1 MSACIEC
8 GITAHALKKC
18 PCLKVQYC
26 SETCQKKAWK
36 THKTT
41 CNGIK
46 PSAAPAAMNVMVRNS
61 AGGASYVVTDW
72 TRLMRFIFLGA
83 EGPTYYTSGKE
94 LFHGNAVAIKRL
106 LTTDGPKV
114 VQLVEDISVK
124 GDAAKQDNLLFVLA
138 MAARLGNE
146 PTRRVAYEKLSKIC
160 RIPTH
165 WFTFLNFST
174 QMIIPS
180 VTVKKTIKKKAG
192 KNGKGQKMTKK
203 QKQEAQQYEEVQ
215 LRALDQ
221 RISKKAQE
229 AAEQAEPSEEA
240 LKAEKAEPAPK
251 APKEQK
257 ASKASKASN
266 APMLGKGWGCLA
278 KQAFS
283 KIYNGKAEDVAYAIT
298 KYKNREGWSHL
309 DVLRLAHVL
318 PKDAQQSCLF
328 KYIRDGPT
336 ALVEMPEGKTKAF
349 LLATEAIKT
358 PGLPLEE
365 ALRLI
370 KTHRLAREHIP
381 TPLLKNAE
389 IWRVLLQE
397 MPLTALLRNLTKMTS
412 LGVLGG
418 SETANVVHRLTNP
431 VEIKKARLHPFNILV
446 ALKTYASGGEAGKG
460 SVRCDPL
467 PAIQT
472 ALNQAF
478 DLAFANVEPTGK
490 RFVLGMD
497 VSGSMSGGGVIGSP
511 IISPRVA
518 AAAMAMCFM
527 RKEPACTPIAFSGNI
542 VPFPMNPRMPLE
554 TVCGLCD
561 RIPFGSTYCDLPMTW
576 AMENQ
581 VAADVFLIFTD
592 CETSIKRFTPAQAL
606 KQYREK
612 MGIPAKLIVFG
623 FTSTGFTLADPEDRG
638 MMDMV
643 GFDAS
648 APEVVRRFIL
658 DEI

>member
-1 MSACIEC
+1 
-8 GITAHALKKC
+8 
-18 PCLKVQYC
+18 
-26 SETCQKKAWK
+26 
-36 THKTT
+36 
-41 CNGIK
+41 
-46 PSAAPAAMNVMVRNS
+46 MVRNS

-146 PTRRVAYEKLSKIC
+146 PTRRAAYEKLSKIC

-180 VTVKKTIKKKAG
+180 VPMKKTIKKKAG
-192 KNGKGQKMTKK
+192 KNGKPVKMTKK

-215 LRALDQ
+215 LRALDE

-229 AAEQAEPSEEA
+229 KSAEPEVQ
-240 LKAEKAEPAPK
+240 KAAEPAVQK
-251 APKEQK
+251 AEAPKEQK
-257 ASKASKASN
+257 ATQEQKEEPSEKALKAPKVSN
-266 APMLGKGWGCLA
+266 APMLGKGWGRLA

-336 ALVEMPEGKTKAF
+336 VLAEMPEGKTKAF

-370 KTHRLAREHIP
+370 KTYRLAREHIP
-381 TPLLKNAE
+381 TPLLGNTE
-389 IWRVLLQE
+389 IWRTLLQE

-412 LGVLGG
+412 LGVLAG

-431 VEIKKARLHPFNILV
+431 VELKKARLHPFNILV

-460 SVRCDPL
+460 SVRCEPL
-467 PAIQT
+467 PAIKT

-497 VSGSMSGGGVIGSP
+497 VSGSMSGGGVIGST

-527 RKEPACTPIAFSGNI
+527 RKEPACTPIAFSDTI

-561 RIPFGSTYCDLPMTW
+561 KIPFGSTYCDLPMTW

-581 VAADVFLIFTD
+581 VAADVFMIFTD
-592 CETSIKRFTPAQAL
+592 CETSIKRFTPAVAL